1 MRRVN
6 NSDIYSVDFTRSLP
20 PTLKD
25 DPEINA
31 LGRAIAE
38 QLQITARQIRQN
50 IIYARIDELDEQ
62 TLDILAYDLH
72 VDWYDHSYPIEVK
85 RQTIKDSVK
94 IHRRLGTKYAVE
106 TALGAVFPGTRVEEW
121 FEYDGDPYTFR
132 VIINATE
139 NGVTAAQQAAVLE
152 RVIFYKNLRSHLEAV
167 RFKVEKKTA
176 VHVVG
181 YHSIGTRLEVW
192 PYLAEDIETSGA
204 LFVGGSLS
212 LARRLEIRPFLTRNL
227 KAEAR
232 SLIGGYTQYAQ
243 RLEIRPKLVEAITA
257 GGKTLIGGY
266 AQYAQRLEVE
276 PLLINHLTAGA
287 GVLTGAYTRH
297 LWKLEIQPFRK
308 EG

>member
-1 MRRVN
+1 MN

-20 PTLKD
+20 QTLKD

>member
-1 MRRVN
+1 MN

-20 PTLKD
+20 QTLKD

-121 FEYDGDPYTFR
+121 FEYNGDPYTFR

-192 PYLAEDIETSGA
+192 PYLAEDIETSGT

-227 KAEAR
+227 KAEVR

-266 AQYAQRLEVE
+266 AQYAKRLEVE